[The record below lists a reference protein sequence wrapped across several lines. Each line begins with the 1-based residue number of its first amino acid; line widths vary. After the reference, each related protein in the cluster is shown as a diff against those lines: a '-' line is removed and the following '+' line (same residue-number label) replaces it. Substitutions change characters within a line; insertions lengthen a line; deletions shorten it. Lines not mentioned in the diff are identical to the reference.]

1 MKTPTHRTVIIL
13 IASAIFAI
21 LGTSCGTV
29 HGFGRDVSRAGD
41 NIEDASR

>member
-1 MKTPTHRTVIIL
+1 MKTASYRIAIIIL
-13 IASAIFAI
+13 ASAFFAI

-29 HGFGRDVSRAGD
+29 RGFGRDVSRAGD